1 MSYILIKNRKQF
13 PCKEN
18 QNQLCTKI
26 VDRQPNFFKII
37 KNFSSSAY
45 GEIYLLSYQMFKDN
59 PITGI
64 GINNFKFLCN
74 KEIKYK
80 SMMSELNCQAH
91 PHNVYIQWITE
102 GGLIVFFLY
111 LFYLYF
117 LFNLIIKNNG
127 DKTLKFISLISIII
141 LIWPIMSTGSLIKN
155 WFGIIY
161 FFIIAISL
169 CLSRIRKDN

>member
-1 MSYILIKNRKQF
+1 
-13 PCKEN
+13 
-18 QNQLCTKI
+18 
-26 VDRQPNFFKII
+26 
-37 KNFSSSAY
+37 
-45 GEIYLLSYQMFKDN
+45 MFKDN

-102 GGLIVFFLY
+102 GGLIVFCLY

-117 LFNLIIKNNG
+117 LFNLIVKNNG
-127 DKTLKFISLISIII
+127 DKNFKFISLISIII

-155 WFGIIY
+155 WYGII
-161 FFIIAISL
+161 FFFTIAISL
-169 CLSRIRKDN
+169 CLSRIKKDN